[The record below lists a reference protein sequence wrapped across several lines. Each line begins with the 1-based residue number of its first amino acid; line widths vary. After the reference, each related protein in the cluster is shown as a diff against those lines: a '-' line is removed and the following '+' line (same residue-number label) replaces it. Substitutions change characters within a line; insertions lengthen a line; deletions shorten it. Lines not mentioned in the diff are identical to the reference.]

1 MPPEIQ
7 WGRSTK
13 RPDEGTPSGAPGA
26 AGIGLTM
33 PRAAN
38 VASGEGSVTPEVAT
52 EILRNLSEG
61 KAPFKP
67 ELGRVGNV
75 SWFVTEG
82 SPYTSADKPITIPV
96 EIANPTGK
104 PTLTFREADLKKIFD
119 AKYPEAR
126 AKAESEWRH
135 SRHLGPDEPLSNT
148 ATKRIDHQARGLAER
163 MMWDEVGRRVGK
175 SESGV
180 GRVILKDSTFSRG
193 GDGVFTLTSR
203 ADAVQVKGGTK
214 ALLDIIKTEGKPA
227 EPGLVKAAEE
237 TATRE
242 KWAGRVQGVFRVGG
256 RILIVM
262 GALADGY
269 RIYQAEDRVKET
281 VKVVGGWG
289 GAAAAGGAFAA
300 WFAPAD
306 VAGPWA
312 WVAHGVGTLAAG
324 TVGYLAG
331 EEVAETAYEL
341 VVEDDPIVVPK

>member
-1 MPPEIQ
+1 
-7 WGRSTK
+7 
-13 RPDEGTPSGAPGA
+13 
-26 AGIGLTM
+26 M

-38 VASGEGSVTPEVAT
+38 VASGEGGVTPEVAT

-67 ELGRVGNV
+67 ELGRVGGV

-82 SPYTSADKPITIPV
+82 NPYTGVNSPITIPV

-104 PTLTFREADLKKIFD
+104 PILTFKEADLKKIYD

-126 AKAESEWRH
+126 AKAESDWRRSH
-135 SRHLGPDEPLSNT
+135 HLGPDDPLSNT
-148 ATKRIDHQARGLAER
+148 ARRRIDHQAKGLAER
-163 MMWDEVGRRVGK
+163 MMWQEVGRQVAK
-175 SESGV
+175 SESGL
-180 GRVILKDSTFSRG
+180 GRVNLKGSEFSRG

-203 ADAVQVKGGTK
+203 AGAVQVKGGTK
-214 ALLDIIKTEGKPA
+214 ALLDIVKSKSEPVD
-227 EPGLVKAAEE
+227 PGLVKAAEE

-242 KWAGRVQGVFRVGG
+242 KWVGRVQGVFRVGG
-256 RILIVM
+256 RILIVV

-281 VKVVGGWG
+281 VKVVGGWS
-289 GAAAAGGAFAA
+289 GAAAAGGAFAV

-312 WVAHGVGTLAAG
+312 WVAHGLGTLGAG
-324 TVGYLAG
+324 AVGYLAG